1 MADNLG
7 IIPYFV
13 SNFNAIQRFPFSQG
27 DHDGTIKKGLEYINR
42 GRIRGMKSWKAVIAA
57 VLLTVTAFCALA
69 TVAGGMIYAVWT
81 RPGFY
86 DRVLTRE
93 EAYPEM
99 TNLLLDWMEEGLPH
113 GREASRYLRT
123 SLTPEWVQA
132 HAGDILTE
140 VSGFVRGRTEEKPRI
155 DVADLK
161 ELLYET
167 LPRDKTQQQR
177 REEAW
182 LMLSPLPDSAVW
194 SDFLSPEP
202 LYAAR
207 DAIGMLRNVLL
218 ILSGC
223 LLVSLGLWWALERR
237 IGKAFHWLGGALT
250 AGGLLGLLFCAAAW
264 LLIPRLLVFWQI
276 EQGLITW
283 GMADAIA
290 GGLLKGFINYAA
302 LGLGTACAGTAL
314 IGYLLMQIPVSTG
327 EDEDRPNLKLIK
339 PDPANKSFLKYPL

>member
-1 MADNLG
+1 
-7 IIPYFV
+7 
-13 SNFNAIQRFPFSQG
+13 
-27 DHDGTIKKGLEYINR
+27 
-42 GRIRGMKSWKAVIAA
+42 MKSWKAVIAA
-57 VLLTVTAFCALA
+57 VLLTAMAFCTLA
-69 TVAGGMIYAVWT
+69 VAAGGMIYAVWT

-86 DRVLTRE
+86 DRVLTKE
-93 EAYPEM
+93 DAYPEM

-132 HAGDILTE
+132 QVKGILSE
-140 VSGFVRGRTEEKPRI
+140 VSGFIRGKTEDKPRV
-155 DVADLK
+155 DVEALK
-161 ELLYET
+161 ELLYQT
-167 LPRDKTQQQR
+167 LPQDKTQQQR
-177 REEAW
+177 RDEAW

-207 DAIGMLRNVLL
+207 DAVGLLRKILL
-218 ILSGC
+218 ALSGC

-237 IGKAFHWLGGALT
+237 ISKALRWLGGALV
-250 AGGLLGLLFCAAAW
+250 AGGLLGILFCAAAW

-290 GGLLKGFINYAA
+290 GGLLKGFIKYAA
-302 LGLGTACAGTAL
+302 LGLGMACAGTAL
-314 IGYLLMQIPVSTG
+314 TGYLLMLVPDSTG
-327 EDEDRPNLKLIK
+327 EDEDRPDLKLVK
-339 PDPANKSFLKYPL
+339 PDTVDKPFLKYPL

>member
-1 MADNLG
+1 M
-7 IIPYFV
+7 

-42 GRIRGMKSWKAVIAA
+42 GRIIGMKSWKAVIAA

-202 LYAAR
+202 LYMAR
-207 DAIGMLRNVLL
+207 DAIQTLGYILL
-218 ILSGC
+218 ALGGF
-223 LLVSLGLWWALERR
+223 LLAVLGLWWALERR
-237 IGKAFHWLGGALT
+237 IAKALHWFGGALM
-250 AGGLLGLLFCAAAW
+250 AGGLLGILLCAASW
-264 LLIPRLLVFWQI
+264 VLIPRLLVFWQI
-276 EQGLITW
+276 EQGLINW

-290 GGLLKGFINYAA
+290 GGLLNGFIKYAA

-314 IGYLLMQIPVSTG
+314 AGYLLMQIPAPPG
-327 EDEDRPNLKLIK
+327 EEEERPPLTLVK
-339 PDPANKSFLKYPL
+339 PDPGQKPFLKYPL